1 MGKRRLTGSNC
12 LLRTKLDLSWKKKVG
27 IVSTFL
33 VGLFVTICSII
44 RLRAL
49 VGWSTSTNQ
58 TMDYANL
65 AVWSLIEL
73 DVGVICACMPGMAG
87 LFRRLRKRST
97 EYIRSR
103 SSRNASQILGDTR
116 KGSNQQAI
124 TKTTMISVSRA
135 RHDDATSDSELEL
148 VDRSKSTYGFDRSKE
163 AWDLPPRT

>member
-1 MGKRRLTGSNC
+1 MLAVAAFYDGPNHLY
-12 LLRTKLDLSWKKKVG
+12 RTKLDLSWKKKVG

-33 VGLFVTICSII
+33 VGLFVTICSVV

-87 LFRRLRKRST
+87 LFRRLKKRSND
-97 EYIRSR
+97 YVRSR
-103 SSRNASQILGDTR
+103 SSNNASQILTGYG
-116 KGSNQQAI
+116 KGGTQQAI
-124 TKTTMISVSRA
+124 MKTTMISVSRA
-135 RHDDATSDSELEL
+135 HQGDSDSELEL
-148 VDRSKSTYGFDRSKE
+148 VDRQKTAHDLNGSKE
-163 AWDLPPRT
+163 GW

>member
-1 MGKRRLTGSNC
+1 MNLTISPRL
-12 LLRTKLDLSWKKKVG
+12 KLDLSWKKKVG

-33 VGLFVTICSII
+33 VGLFVTICSVI

-87 LFRRLRKRST
+87 LFRRLKKRGN
-97 EYIRSR
+97 EYMRSR
-103 SSRNASQILGDTR
+103 SSNNASQMLSGGGTKLGNLQT
-116 KGSNQQAI
+116 I
-124 TKTTMISVSRA
+124 TKTTQISVSRG
-135 RHDDATSDSELEL
+135 RPGDDTASDSELEL
-148 VDRSKSTYGFDRSKE
+148 VDRSKGANSFNGSKE
-163 AWDLPPRT
+163 TWESPRH

>member
-1 MGKRRLTGSNC
+1 M
-12 LLRTKLDLSWKKKVG
+12 SWKKKVG

-33 VGLFVTICSII
+33 VGLFVTICSMI

-87 LFRRLRKRST
+87 LFRRLKKRGND
-97 EYIRSR
+97 YIRSR
-103 SSRNASQILGDTR
+103 SSNNASHMLSIGGTNT
-116 KGSNQQAI
+116 GNGNQQAI

-135 RHDDATSDSELEL
+135 RPGDDSASDSELEL
-148 VDRSKSTYGFDRSKE
+148 VDRAKHGANDFHGSKE
-163 AWDLPPRT
+163 AWEMPSKEAWQTPHPTV